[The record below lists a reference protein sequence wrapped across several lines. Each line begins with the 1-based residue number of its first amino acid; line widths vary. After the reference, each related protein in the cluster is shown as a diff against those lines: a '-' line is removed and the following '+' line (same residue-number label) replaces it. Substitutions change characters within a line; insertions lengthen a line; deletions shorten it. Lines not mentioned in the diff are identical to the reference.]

1 MLAIDTIATLA
12 VHSSRLTNDHET
24 EEDRCGSTALESAT
38 RTNEQTSADGTTPI
52 ECQSVRWRVSCECNI
67 QYSHGNHLHMSAL
80 KTLVQFVRALSQ
92 ALAVG
97 RVGRAIVELLL
108 AERGTGLCVH
118 RGEMLLLCSGRA
130 WSRTGEFANARG
142 QSKTMRGVEG
152 RPSLMKRDL
161 GARQARPCLAM
172 HCDKL
177 VAGWLQGMLP

>member
-52 ECQSVRWRVSCECNI
+52 ECQSVRWRVSCECDI
-67 QYSHGNHLHMSAL
+67 QNSHGNHLHMSAL

-97 RVGRAIVELLL
+97 GVGRAIVELLL
-108 AERGTGLCVH
+108 TERRAGLGFH
-118 RGEMLLLCSGRA
+118 R
-130 WSRTGEFANARG
+130 
-142 QSKTMRGVEG
+142 V
-152 RPSLMKRDL
+152 D
-161 GARQARPCLAM
+161 
-172 HCDKL
+172 
-177 VAGWLQGMLP
+177 